1 MHGVGFALQVLPR
14 ILKEYD
20 AKVSC
25 QMMEVRH
32 GMEGLLLLLINLEL
46 LQHGMKQH
54 CIGHEVQ
61 TRP

>member
-25 QMMEVRH
+25 QIDGGAPWNGRFTALVH
-32 GMEGLLLLLINLEL
+32 
-46 LQHGMKQH
+46 
-54 CIGHEVQ
+54 
-61 TRP
+61 